1 MKHIQTGLVFALLL
15 SFSLAGCISE
25 DAGNEGLDL
34 QVDYDLLNGTIVE
47 TYNDGELVSLNS
59 VTIEFDFSK
68 TTSDNKLSIFG
79 IDTNDSRTPIE
90 VNANETSIVSVD
102 FVEHGLYELTLYAID
117 SDNNQAN
124 LSLTV
129 RIDLTIDWTESYTD
143 EPQILTFDPRPSN
156 GGQHPVMIEIEST
169 VENPELITELGNG
182 ESVDITWNIVD
193 EYDDTCQRNGAQI
206 ANGDQGTWNTIH
218 FNTYL
223 VHELI
228 VEFDEDQD
236 TISIHHWISIIYDE

>member
-1 MKHIQTGLVFALLL
+1 MKHIQTGLVFVLLL

-47 TYNDGELVSLNS
+47 TYNDGELVSVDS

-68 TTSDNKLSIFG
+68 TTSDNKLFIFG
-79 IDTNDSRTPIE
+79 IDTNDSRNPIE

-124 LSLTV
+124 LSLIV

-156 GGQHPVMIEIEST
+156 GGQHPVMIE
-169 VENPELITELGNG
+169 VQPKPAELVVHGLNIAANALEGFYADGVYSLT
-182 ESVDITWNIVD
+182 SQQVDGCALPCNRVLAAT
-193 EYDDTCQRNGAQI
+193 
-206 ANGDQGTWNTIH
+206 
-218 FNTYL
+218 
-223 VHELI
+223 
-228 VEFDEDQD
+228 
-236 TISIHHWISIIYDE
+236 